1 MQRKLKISTKIWLSL
16 SILVIGYFISMLFGF
31 ILGQQAELRLHI
43 VSESLFTAAKQS
55 QLAQMAFKEQIKN
68 FNDGVLLGEL
78 AFIESA
84 EMKANEVSNALT
96 IILSLKHID
105 PFNLERVRMIE
116 KNLKEFNT
124 AAWPVYS
131 RLSAFLDYVSEI
143 EAEDV
148 FKEREKLEN
157 QAFALAKKTDYLG
170 KELDDLSADLSEN
183 LKKELAEIGNLT
195 LRQRYLNLIVFFV
208 VVISAVSLIILIVT
222 RSINRPLE
230 KTFMLESAVEQSG
243 DGISVSDMNGRIQF
257 VNSAWANMH
266 GYEPN
271 ELIGGNIQSCHN
283 QKQVEEELNP
293 FIETVKKKGANTGEV
308 GHMRKDE
315 SVFVS
320 MMTMTLLRD
329 DYDEEKIRIV
339 SIARDIT
346 QQKENERE
354 LRKAKETAEEANRA
368 LQESLKILKQT
379 QYQLIQSEKMASLGG
394 LVAGIAHEI
403 NTPVGVGVTASSFL
417 EEKTKEYSKRLT
429 FNEMTKS
436 DVRKYM
442 NIAAEASTIIL
453 NNLNR
458 AADLIRS
465 FKQVAVDQ
473 SGEARR
479 KFMLKEYIDEL
490 LISLRPKYKRTPHKV
505 TVTCPDNIE
514 IDSYPGVFSQV
525 ITNFLVNS
533 LTHGLEG
540 HPPGEIT
547 IDIRVDGS
555 YLYLVHK
562 DNGKGMDSETL
573 KKIFDP
579 FFTTRRAQGGT
590 GLGLNIVYNLVTRT
604 LGGQIECQSSPGNGA
619 TFTVIVPL
627 TVQEEETEQ
636 N

>member
-1 MQRKLKISTKIWLSL
+1 M
-16 SILVIGYFISMLFGF
+16 
-31 ILGQQAELRLHI
+31 RLNI
-43 VSESLFTAAKQS
+43 VSDSLFSAAKQS

-68 FNDGVLLGEL
+68 FNDGVLLGEM

-84 EMKANEVSNALT
+84 EVKAGEVSKALT
-96 IILSLKHID
+96 IILGLRDI
-105 PFNLERVRMIE
+105 NLQKKERVRNLE
-116 KNLKEFNT
+116 KALKEFNT

-131 RLSAFLDYVSEI
+131 KLSAFLDYVSEI
-143 EAEDV
+143 DAEDI
-148 FKEREKLEN
+148 FHEREKLEN
-157 QAFALAKKTDYLG
+157 QAFALAKKTEYLG
-170 KELDDLSADLSEN
+170 KELDALSADFSDE
-183 LKKELAEIGNLT
+183 LKKELADIGSLT
-195 LRQRYLNLIVFFV
+195 LRQRYLNLIVFFM

-222 RSINRPLE
+222 RSISRPLE

-243 DGISVSDMNGRIQF
+243 DGITVSDMNGKIQF
-257 VNSAWANMH
+257 VNSAWAAMH
-266 GYEPN
+266 GYEPR
-271 ELIGGNIQSCHN
+271 ELISGHITICHS
-283 QKQVEEELNP
+283 QEQVEKELNP
-293 FIETVKKKGANTGEV
+293 FIETVKEKGANSGEV
-308 GHMRKDE
+308 GHMRKNGT
-315 SVFVS
+315 VFVS

-329 DYDEEKIRIV
+329 EDERKMRIV

-346 QQKENERE
+346 EQKESESE
-354 LRKAKETAEEANRA
+354 LRKAKEVAEDANRA
-368 LQESLKILKQT
+368 LQESLKMLKQT

-417 EEKTKEYSKRLT
+417 EEKTKEYAKRLSV
-429 FNEMTKS
+429 NEMSKS

-490 LISLRPKYKRTPHKV
+490 FISLRPKYKRTPHTV
-505 TVTCPDNIE
+505 TVHCPDDIE

-525 ITNFLVNS
+525 ITNLLVNS
-533 LTHGLEG
+533 LTHGLDG
-540 HPPGEIT
+540 MTSGEIK
-547 IDIRVDGS
+547 IDIRLEGAF
-555 YLYLVHK
+555 LYLIHQ
-562 DNGKGMDSETL
+562 DNGRGMDADTL

-579 FFTTRRAQGGT
+579 FFTTRRGQGGT

-604 LGGQIECQSSPGNGA
+604 LGGQIECQSSPGKGT
-619 TFTVIVPL
+619 TFIVSVPL
-627 TVQEEETEQ
+627 VS
-636 N
+636 

>member
-1 MQRKLKISTKIWLSL
+1 MYRKLKISTKIWLSL

-31 ILGQQAELRLHI
+31 ILGEKAEFRLHI

-68 FNDGVLLGEL
+68 FNDGILLGEM

-84 EMKANEVSNALT
+84 EVKAGEVSRALQ
-96 IILSLKHID
+96 IILGLRDID
-105 PFNLERVRMIE
+105 SPKKERVRKLE
-116 KNLKEFNT
+116 QDLKEFNT

-131 RLSAFLDYVSEI
+131 RLSAFLDYVAEI

-148 FKEREKLEN
+148 FREREKLEN
-157 QAFALAKKTDYLG
+157 QAFALAKKTEYLG
-170 KELDDLSADLSEN
+170 KELDALSADFSDE
-183 LKKELAEIGNLT
+183 LKKELADIGSLT
-195 LRQRYLNLIVFFV
+195 LRQRYLSLIVFFV

-222 RSINRPLE
+222 RSISRPLE

-243 DGISVSDMNGRIQF
+243 DGISVSDMSGRIQF
-257 VNSAWANMH
+257 VNSAWASMH
-266 GYEPN
+266 GYEPQ
-271 ELIGGNIQSCHN
+271 ELIGGNITVCHSRD
-283 QKQVEEELNP
+283 QVEKELYP
-293 FIETVKKKGANTGEV
+293 FIDTVKTMGANSGEV
-308 GHMRKDE
+308 GHMRKDGT
-315 SVFVS
+315 VFVS

-329 DYDEEKIRIV
+329 EDERKIRIV

-346 QQKENERE
+346 EQKENEKE
-354 LRKAKETAEEANRA
+354 LRKAKEVAEDANRA

-379 QYQLIQSEKMASLGG
+379 QYQLIQSEKMASLGS

-417 EEKTKEYSKRLT
+417 EEKTKEYAKRLSV
-429 FNEMTKS
+429 NEMTKS

-442 NIAAEASTIIL
+442 NIASEASTIIL

-479 KFMLKEYIDEL
+479 KFKLKEYIDEL
-490 LISLRPKYKRTPHKV
+490 FISLRPKYKRTPHTI
-505 TVTCPDNIE
+505 TVNCPDEIE

-525 ITNFLVNS
+525 ITNLLMNS

-540 HPPGEIT
+540 MEAGEIK
-547 IDIRVDGS
+547 IDIRLEGS
-555 YLYLVHK
+555 FLYLIHQ
-562 DNGKGMDSETL
+562 DNGIGMDAQTL
-573 KKIFDP
+573 NKIFDP
-579 FFTTRRAQGGT
+579 FFTTRRGQGGT

-604 LGGQIECQSSPGNGA
+604 LGGQIECQSSPGKGT
-619 TFTVIVPL
+619 TFIVSVPL
-627 TVQEEETEQ
+627 
-636 N
+636 NA